1 MGWQTPPGW
10 GPVELPLRKKGLY
23 LEHLQMFFNH
33 CTAEWLWIGVLAMPE
48 VYEDMSE
55 AEKERG
61 LKR

>member
-1 MGWQTPPGW
+1 MGWQTPSGW

-33 CTAEWLWIGVLAMPE
+33 CTAEWLWVDVLAMPE

-55 AEKERG
+55 D
-61 LKR
+61 